1 MTEKNKALL
10 AEIQRFVGA
19 TPDGIIGPRTL
30 LAICDKLNIEYVK
43 NEEECMKRI
52 QTHCGVSAD
61 GLFGPSTYNAIVSAL
76 GKTPSHPASSTNPY
90 KVEKGDL
97 VILDIGHANGTG
109 ARNKEKG
116 LEEHAINIVI
126 CAKLKEML
134 ENYGAKVKVLD
145 FPNLDNGP
153 ELSKTVREAN
163 AISGAKV
170 LVSLHSDCSDSKSA
184 KGGHVCYYGEA
195 SKKWAEK
202 LAKHIAELL
211 PGRAEHVVNRP
222 NLAILKVKS
231 CPAILCEGGFI
242 SNDHDSEIQSKH
254 PEQIAEAYFK
264 GLTD

>member
-1 MTEKNKALL
+1 MSNKNLIV
-10 AEIQRFVGA
+10 EIQRLVGS

-30 LAICDKLNIEYVK
+30 LAICDKLNVDYTN
-43 NEEECMKRI
+43 NENECLKRI
-52 QTHCGVSAD
+52 QKHCGVTAD
-61 GLFGPSTYNAIVSAL
+61 GLFGPNTYSAIVTAL
-76 GKTPSHPASSTNPY
+76 GKKPAQVSSLY

-116 LEEHAINIVI
+116 LEEHAINVVI
-126 CAKLKEML
+126 CAKLKAML
-134 ENYGAKVKVLD
+134 ENYGARVKVLD
-145 FPNLDNGP
+145 FPEMDNGP
-153 ELSKTVREAN
+153 ELNKTVREAN

-184 KGGHVCYYGEA
+184 KGGHVCYYGDA
-195 SKKWAEK
+195 SQKWANK
-202 LAKHIAELL
+202 LAKYIVELL
-211 PGRAEHVVNRP
+211 PGRAQSTVNRP

-242 SNDHDSEIQSKH
+242 SNEHDSEIQSKQ
-254 PEQIAEAYFK
+254 PEKIAEAYFK

>member
-1 MTEKNKALL
+1 MSNKNLIAD
-10 AEIQRFVGA
+10 IQRLVGA

-30 LAICDKLNIEYVK
+30 LAICDKLNVEYTN
-43 NEEECMKRI
+43 NENECMKRI
-52 QTHCGVSAD
+52 QKHCGVTAD
-61 GLFGPSTYNAIVSAL
+61 GLFGPNTYTAITSAL
-76 GKTPSHPASSTNPY
+76 GVKKSAYSAPSY

-116 LEEHAINIVI
+116 LEEHAINVVI
-126 CAKLKEML
+126 CAKLKAML
-134 ENYGAKVKVLD
+134 ENYGARVQVLD
-145 FPNLDNGP
+145 FPEMDNGP
-153 ELSKTVREAN
+153 ELTKTVKAAN

-184 KGGHVCYYGEA
+184 KGGHVCYYGAE
-195 SKKWAEK
+195 SKQWATK

-211 PGRAEHVVNRP
+211 PGRAEHIVNRP

-242 SNDHDSEIQSKH
+242 SNEHDSEIQSKH
-254 PEQIAEAYFK
+254 PEKIAEAYFK

>member
-1 MTEKNKALL
+1 MTNKIRI
-10 AEIQRFVGA
+10 AEIQKIVGS

-30 LAICDKLNIEYVK
+30 LTICDKLDIDYVK
-43 NEEECMKRI
+43 DQQECMKKI
-52 QTHCGVSAD
+52 QKHIGAEAD
-61 GLFGPSTYNAIVSAL
+61 GLFGPNTYEKLLVAFGSKPVVKS
-76 GKTPSHPASSTNPY
+76 Y

-109 ARNKEKG
+109 SRNKAKG
-116 LEEHAINIVI
+116 LEEHTVNVII

-134 ENYGAKVKVLD
+134 ENYGVKVQVLD
-145 FPNLDNGP
+145 FP
-153 ELSKTVREAN
+153 ELPNDTELTKTVKAAN

-170 LVSLHSDCSDSKSA
+170 LVSLHSDWNDTNGP
-184 KGGHVCYYGEA
+184 KGGHVCYRSDEA
-195 SKKWAEK
+195 KKWAEK
-202 LAKHIAELL
+202 MAKPLVALL
-211 PGRAEHVVNRP
+211 PGRADHIVYRP
-222 NLAILKVKS
+222 HLAILKVTS

>member
-1 MTEKNKALL
+1 MSNKNLI
-10 AEIQRFVGA
+10 AEIQRLVGS

-30 LAICDKLNIEYVK
+30 LAICDKLNIEYTRD
-43 NEEECMKRI
+43 EHECMKRI
-52 QTHCGVSAD
+52 QKHCGTSAD
-61 GLFGPSTYNAIVSAL
+61 GLFGPNTYKAIVSAL
-76 GKTPSHPASSTNPY
+76 GKTPSQTTSSTNSY
-90 KVEKGDL
+90 KIEKGDL

-116 LEEHAINIVI
+116 LEEHAINTVI
-126 CAKLKEML
+126 CKLLKEKL

-145 FPNLDNGP
+145 FPEMDNGP

-184 KGGHVCYYGEA
+184 KGGHVCYYGDA

-202 LAKHIAELL
+202 LAKYIAELL

-231 CPAILCEGGFI
+231 CTPILCEGGFI

-254 PEQIAEAYFK
+254 PELIAEAYFK